1 MNQFRRNNLK
11 SRLPE
16 KLKLLADNVSSKSQ
30 QLPGDNLRIR
40 INQINNMNSA
50 LTQPFRYYQQ
60 NNGRYNKNSGCLYSN
75 QQMTNELPS
84 LPEELSSRE
93 KGSEATQQQTL
104 QELKDVSRSNLNKFA
119 AGNLEPF
126 YLNWE
131 LITNGEI
138 ILENISINGLKRL
151 ILKKDPEILV
161 SQKDNIVL
169 KKKR

>member
-1 MNQFRRNNLK
+1 M
-11 SRLPE
+11 
-16 KLKLLADNVSSKSQ
+16 
-30 QLPGDNLRIR
+30 
-40 INQINNMNSA
+40 
-50 LTQPFRYYQQ
+50 
-60 NNGRYNKNSGCLYSN
+60 
-75 QQMTNELPS
+75 
-84 LPEELSSRE
+84 
-93 KGSEATQQQTL
+93 
-104 QELKDVSRSNLNKFA
+104 NKFA

-161 SQKDNIVL
+161 SQKYNIVL

>member
-1 MNQFRRNNLK
+1 M
-11 SRLPE
+11 S
-16 KLKLLADNVSSKSQ
+16 
-30 QLPGDNLRIR
+30 
-40 INQINNMNSA
+40 SA

-60 NNGRYNKNSGCLYSN
+60 NNGRYNNNSGYLYSS
-75 QQMTNELPS
+75 QQKMTNELPS

-93 KGSEATQQQTL
+93 KGSDATQQQVL
-104 QELKDVSRSNLNKFA
+104 QELKDVSRSTLNKFA
-119 AGNLEPF
+119 HGNLELF

>member
-1 MNQFRRNNLK
+1 M
-11 SRLPE
+11 S
-16 KLKLLADNVSSKSQ
+16 
-30 QLPGDNLRIR
+30 
-40 INQINNMNSA
+40 SA

-60 NNGRYNKNSGCLYSN
+60 NNGRYNNNSGYLYSS
-75 QQMTNELPS
+75 QQKMTNELPS

-93 KGSEATQQQTL
+93 KGSEATQQTL

-161 SQKDNIVL
+161 SQKYNIVL

>member
-1 MNQFRRNNLK
+1 M
-11 SRLPE
+11 S
-16 KLKLLADNVSSKSQ
+16 
-30 QLPGDNLRIR
+30 
-40 INQINNMNSA
+40 SA

-60 NNGRYNKNSGCLYSN
+60 NNGRYNNNSGYLYSS
-75 QQMTNELPS
+75 QQKMTNELPS
-84 LPEELSSRE
+84 LPEELSSRK

>member
-1 MNQFRRNNLK
+1 M
-11 SRLPE
+11 S
-16 KLKLLADNVSSKSQ
+16 
-30 QLPGDNLRIR
+30 
-40 INQINNMNSA
+40 SA

-60 NNGRYNKNSGCLYSN
+60 NNGRYNNNSGYLYSS
-75 QQMTNELPS
+75 QQKMTNELPS

-119 AGNLEPF
+119 AGHLEPF

-161 SQKDNIVL
+161 SQKYNIVL